1 MLDSN
6 PRLRKVVI
14 IGPTESQRSTIDDSY
29 LSRVRLISEESLLNE
44 KTNGKMKIPQC
55 LQRMIEYHPRAAE
68 PHHCPDP
75 LAHIRTV
82 AVDRTLV
89 ALGLVVSEPASVQSG
104 NGVVQQFP
112 ALITQFRVAVVLPT
126 PQLNHMPDSL
136 LFPVDA
142 SHTLILF
149 GDVEILDHL
158 ARIANSNASVRD
170 VLYDHASGTDGD
182 IASYGHTR
190 KDGH

>member
-1 MLDSN
+1 
-6 PRLRKVVI
+6 
-14 IGPTESQRSTIDDSY
+14 
-29 LSRVRLISEESLLNE
+29 
-44 KTNGKMKIPQC
+44 
-55 LQRMIEYHPRAAE
+55 MIEYHPRSAE
-68 PHHCPDP
+68 SHNNPDS
-75 LAHIRTV
+75 LTHIRTV

-112 ALITQFRVAVVLPT
+112 ALITQLRAAVVLPT
-126 PQLNHMPDSL
+126 PQLNHMPDRL
-136 LFPVDA
+136 LFPIYA

-158 ARIANSNASVRD
+158 AGIANGHAAVRD
-170 VLYDHASGTDGD
+170 VLDNHASGTNSD
-182 IASYGHTR
+182 IVANGYTR

>member
-1 MLDSN
+1 MEYY
-6 PRLRKVVI
+6 PGAAETHHR
-14 IGPTESQRSTIDDSY
+14 SY
-29 LSRVRLISEESLLNE
+29 LL
-44 KTNGKMKIPQC
+44 T
-55 LQRMIEYHPRAAE
+55 
-68 PHHCPDP
+68 
-75 LAHIRTV
+75 HIRTV

-89 ALGLVVSEPASVQSG
+89 ALGLGVSELTAVQSG

-112 ALITQFRVAVVLPT
+112 ALITQFRAAVVLPT
-126 PQLNHMPDSL
+126 PQLNHMPDRPL
-136 LFPVDA
+136 LPIDA

-158 ARIANSNASVRD
+158 AGIANGNAAVRD
-170 VLYDHASGTDGD
+170 VLDDDASGTDGD